1 MERFLTDVPQSQCVV
16 YLDNL
21 LVHAT
26 DFGGALENLHR
37 VFKEI
42 RRAGLRLSP
51 KKCDLL
57 RWEVEFLGHVVR
69 EEGVATDPE
78 KVEAVR
84 NWPVSRH
91 VGEVRS
97 FLGLA
102 SYYRRF
108 VQEFASIASPLHRL
122 TDKGWEFI
130 WDDDCAL
137 AFAQPAPP

>member
-1 MERFLTDVPQSQCVV
+1 MSIQ
-16 YLDNL
+16 
-21 LVHAT
+21 
-26 DFGGALENLHR
+26 
-37 VFKEI
+37 VFNDI

-57 RWEVEFLGHVVR
+57 QREVKFLGHVVK
-69 EEGVATDPE
+69 EEGVATNPA
-78 KVEAVR
+78 KVETVR
-84 NWPVSRH
+84 NWPVPRH

-108 VQEFASIASPLHRL
+108 VQGFASIASPLHRL
-122 TDKGWEFI
+122 TDKRREFI

-137 AFAQPAPP
+137 AFAQLRAALTEAPVLALPDPKRRFIVDTDAS